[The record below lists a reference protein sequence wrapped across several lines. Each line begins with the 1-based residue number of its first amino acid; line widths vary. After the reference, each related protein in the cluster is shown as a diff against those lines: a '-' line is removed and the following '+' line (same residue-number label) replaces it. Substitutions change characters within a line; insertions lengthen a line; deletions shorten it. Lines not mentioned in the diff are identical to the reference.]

1 MNSGSP
7 DYQKLNLLAD
17 EKIKKLISLLNSLEQ
32 YYNDLENNSGEEIL
46 TQIDRQ
52 DQYLQEIKNLDQQY
66 LLGINS
72 KDMQFSLTGNR
83 TLDAKLNEQ
92 KKIIEKIVSLNKK
105 TMIKTEKISAELKD
119 KIINIRQQK
128 NIIINYHAKIE
139 QTGNLFDFK
148 EGK

>member
-1 MNSGSP
+1 M
-7 DYQKLNLLAD
+7 
-17 EKIKKLISLLNSLEQ
+17 
-32 YYNDLENNSGEEIL
+32 
-46 TQIDRQ
+46 
-52 DQYLQEIKNLDQQY
+52 
-66 LLGINS
+66 
-72 KDMQFSLTGNR
+72 
-83 TLDAKLNEQ
+83 DAKLNEQ